1 MEYTK
6 WRVSKEFRTKKY
18 LNDADGR
25 LIAEVN
31 DMRGN
36 YEANAKLIVS
46 AVNACIELNPQN
58 PLAVAEGIK
67 DMYRACE
74 RLISRHGTSSAAVM
88 AVKALAKIN
97 KDNAPS
103 AP

>member
-1 MEYTK
+1 MERISITPAYCNEFH
-6 WRVSKEFRTKKY
+6 RVAW
-18 LNDADGR
+18 DA
-25 LIAEVN
+25 
-31 DMRGN
+31 
-36 YEANAKLIVS
+36 
-46 AVNACIELNPQN
+46 ACQINNEN